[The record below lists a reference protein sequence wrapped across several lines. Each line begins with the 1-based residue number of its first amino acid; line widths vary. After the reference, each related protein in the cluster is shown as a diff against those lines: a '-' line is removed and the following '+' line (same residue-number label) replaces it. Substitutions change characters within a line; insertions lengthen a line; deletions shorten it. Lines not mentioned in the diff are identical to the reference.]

1 MGTKPPRPAALGI
14 ALAFV
19 LSCVGFTMLV
29 WLEFGGSTPMQ
40 ATGYRVHALLGLDAV
55 NLSPNSSVRISGVSV
70 GKVVETQVRNG
81 RVDATMEIQRRYA
94 PLPSDSRVIV
104 RTKTLIGETFL
115 EVTPGTRQAPKLR
128 DGGTLPV
135 RQVLQSVTIDD
146 LLSEFDAPTRR
157 DFKKTFVD
165 IGAALKSRGKDLN
178 VFWGSVGPAFDDL
191 NQLVEILDE
200 QRPDLERFVRDGGVA
215 LRAINA
221 RGAQL
226 QSLVTAGD
234 RVLTAT
240 ASRNRE
246 LTQTVRELPGF
257 LGSLR
262 GSLSSLE
269 TTAAVAAPTVHV
281 LRPVGPLLRPG
292 LRGLSTLTPQ
302 LRGAFRELRPVTRAM
317 PRGLPALSRIVDN
330 VRPLIDALDPAGQDL
345 VPLLRMLTAYDD
357 EIIST
362 MATVGTN
369 VSYALTGRVGQ
380 KVYPLHVLPPF
391 TNEMNA
397 AYTRRPATNRHNALL
412 PPGGLAK
419 LVQPG
424 GLEAWD
430 CHNVSNPTP
439 IPPLGSGTP
448 PCHQMSPW
456 TFQGDT
462 AWYPHVERAR

>member
-19 LSCVGFTMLV
+19 LSCVGFLMLV
-29 WLEFGGSTPMQ
+29 WLEFGGSTPLQ
-40 ATGYRVHALLGLDAV
+40 AKGYRIHALLGLDAV
-55 NLSPNSSVRISGVSV
+55 NLAPNSSVRIAGVSV
-70 GKVVETQVRNG
+70 GKVVNTQVRGG
-81 RVDATMEIQRRYA
+81 RVDATMELQRRFE

-115 EVTPGTRQAPKLR
+115 ELTPGTAGAPKLH
-128 DGGTLPV
+128 DGATLPASHA
-135 RQVLQSVTIDD
+135 QQSVTIDD
-146 LLSEFDAPTRR
+146 LLSQFDAPTRR

-165 IGAALKSRGKDLN
+165 IGAALNGRGRDLN
-178 VFWGSVGPAFDDL
+178 VFWGSLGPAFDDL
-191 NQLVEILDE
+191 NRLVKILDE
-200 QRPDLERFVRDGGVA
+200 QRPDFERFVRDGGVA
-215 LRAINA
+215 LRAISA

-226 QSLVTAGD
+226 QSLITAGD

-240 ASRNRE
+240 AARNRE

-257 LGSLR
+257 LASLR

-281 LRPVGPLLRPG
+281 LRPVAPLLRPG
-292 LRGLSTLTPQ
+292 LEGVSELTPQ
-302 LRGAFRELRPVTRAM
+302 LRGVFRQLRPVTRAM
-317 PRGLPALSRIVDN
+317 PTGLPALSRIVDN
-330 VRPLIDALDPAGQDL
+330 VRPLIDALDPAGQDI
-345 VPLLRMLTAYDD
+345 VPILRMLTAYDD

-369 VSYALTGRVGQ
+369 LSYSLKGRVGQ
-380 KVYPLHVLPPF
+380 TVYPLHVLPPF

-397 AYTRRPATNRHNALL
+397 AYSHRPGTNRHNALL

-430 CHNVSNPTP
+430 CRNASNPTP
-439 IPPLGSGTP
+439 IPPLGTGTP
-448 PCHQMSPW
+448 PCRQQGPW
-456 TFQGDT
+456 TFQGQT
-462 AWYPHVERAR
+462 AEYPHVERSR